1 MPPVQ
6 VISAVNGPAL
16 ALQTKLVTAAKEAGT
31 IKQFMPSE
39 FSAFGAIGEETL
51 KATQAGRKEDVNR
64 CLVPARAVTAAGL
77 CALDVWKALASCW
90 S

>member
-1 MPPVQ
+1 MYVLLTAAKALERWTPCQRNRNLPPVQ

-51 KATQAGRKEDVNR
+51 KAT
-64 CLVPARAVTAAGL
+64 
-77 CALDVWKALASCW
+77 
-90 S
+90 